1 MVDARKEDVPLRAR
15 GQAKFVQHFPRHH
28 RGDVDRATVR
38 RQHRR
43 ATLSSTYRRPHELQR
58 SRRHGGDRAA
68 ASGLQLIVFTCRLV
82 GLKTFSGSVTTKRI
96 QRAADSP
103 PSSLSHLRPPTEA
116 DKNALAR
123 ENWCGEVSVRT
134 FLTVPRGCYHYKW
147 GYFLVRKHDTQLVW
161 V

>member
-1 MVDARKEDVPLRAR
+1 MREQNEFA
-15 GQAKFVQHFPRHH
+15 QHFSWHH
-28 RGDVDRATVR
+28 HGYIDRATVR
-38 RQHRR
+38 DQHRQ
-43 ATLSSTYRRPHELQR
+43 ASQSSTYRRSHELQR
-58 SRRHGGDRAA
+58 SRRHDGDRTP
-68 ASGLQLIVFTCRLV
+68 ASGLELIVFTCRLV

-134 FLTVPRGCYHYKW
+134 FLTVPRGCYHQV
-147 GYFLVRKHDTQLVW
+147 GIFSGSET
-161 V
+161 